1 MIMALDLALINKK
14 QSVTKKEC
22 LVVSHAVCY
31 GIRYTVS
38 MGYIHKHKKVGQT
51 KPFKCLLAYFRLVKE
66 DKCQYMKMKAKLWKI
81 KLKNF
86 PLFLIIMDYE

>member
-31 GIRYTVS
+31 GIRHTVS
-38 MGYIHKHKKVGQT
+38 MGYIHKHKKLDELN
-51 KPFKCLLAYFRLVKE
+51 PLNAY
-66 DKCQYMKMKAKLWKI
+66 
-81 KLKNF
+81 
-86 PLFLIIMDYE
+86 